1 MSEIQI
7 DCSFGHDCKLQFVLL
22 KRVEICKSIPLSHC
36 FFFTRLNEAR
46 EYLQNA
52 YQPFP
57 VWYKWKKVH
66 TQMFM
71 FRTISAV
78 RIEIRA
84 NSQQSVHQV

>member
-1 MSEIQI
+1 MHSIFKHEEALAQMSEIQI

-57 VWYKWKKVH
+57 VWYKWKKSTYSNVYVQDH
-66 TQMFM
+66 
-71 FRTISAV
+71 
-78 RIEIRA
+78 
-84 NSQQSVHQV
+84 